1 MSWLFPPLGIN
12 DSRTIA
18 NFEFMSSTIWYSY
31 VQAHGVSNVR
41 LKSGTW
47 ITEPHLIQIIF
58 VKPHDKSNSQVSY
71 LVVVIFFFTIRPFT
85 LHCYASSYSPSPPH
99 INHSAVTTNKSYLQC
114 SGCKVISSLSSESAT
129 SVKSPHWAAWLWFSG
144 VIYHR
149 ELSNSKTGPISG
161 WTDWAADYY
170 KRWSTFCCFYLT
182 QSPLCRWFDTH
193 FSAST
198 FISSSGC
205 CCSGG
210 IEG

>member
-31 VQAHGVSNVR
+31 VQAHGVSNLR
-41 LKSGTW
+41 LKSDRW
-47 ITEPHLIQIIF
+47 ITEPHLIQIVF
-58 VKPHDKSNSQVSY
+58 VKPHDKSNSLLSY

-99 INHSAVTTNKSYLQC
+99 INHSAVITNNSSLQC
-114 SGCKVISSLSSESAT
+114 SVCEVILLLSSESAM
-129 SVKSPHWAAWLWFSG
+129 SVNAPHWATWLWLSG

-161 WTDWAADYY
+161 WTDWAPDYY
-170 KRWSTFCCFYLT
+170 KWRYILLFLLDAITFM
-182 QSPLCRWFDTH
+182 
-193 FSAST
+193 
-198 FISSSGC
+198 
-205 CCSGG
+205 
-210 IEG
+210 